1 MKSKFYQ
8 MALLSLISVA
18 VHAQTLQTWTW
29 DSYKMKFKAPDNMVV
44 QKNDGTVYEA
54 SNKSVTMDIYPRKNE
69 NLTYDGMKT
78 AIIKWAAQSS
88 LDYNITN
95 SSGDTQPIYLSN
107 INGYWGCAIDGT
119 KNGFS
124 ASAVLLVDP
133 DNPDISFY
141 IWVSYAREY
150 YHDAV
155 AILKSFTPM

>member
-1 MKSKFYQ
+1 MKYKFFQ
-8 MALLSLISVA
+8 IALLSLISVT
-18 VHAQTLQTWTW
+18 VNSQTLQTWTW
-29 DSYKMKFKAPDNMVV
+29 DSYKMKFKAPDNMVI
-44 QKNDGTVYEA
+44 QKNDATVYEA

-78 AIIKWAAQSS
+78 AIIKWADKSS
-88 LDYNITN
+88 LSYNITN

-133 DNPDISFY
+133 DHPDISFY
-141 IWVSYAREY
+141 IWVSYAKEY